1 MSGEPEGRLHLAPTP
16 NPSLER
22 EGDPPAAFFSPP
34 SSGRGRGWVRAA
46 WLAVLF
52 AVGLVVATSPPA
64 MPSYPDAR
72 AAWRS
77 SEARLLA
84 RDGQVLDI
92 VRADR
97 QVRRLDWMPLRA
109 VAAPLVAAAMAQED
123 KRFRDHGGIDWRAIG
138 GAVRDRFRGL
148 PSRGASTITM
158 QLAGLLSPDLGTSG
172 SRSWR
177 QKLRQARA
185 ARAIEASWT
194 KDQILEAWL
203 NLLPFRGDLVG
214 VDAASRALAGVP
226 PAALNDAQ
234 SRVLAALIPAPSAS
248 PRRVADRACRA
259 GPADCAVLATTTET
273 MLGPR
278 SALPDPRLAPQLAAK
293 LLGPNTREV
302 RTTIDAGLQ
311 RVVTDILARRLAE
324 LSARNV
330 RDGAAVVVDNAS
342 GDIVAY
348 VASGGAASTSA
359 AVDGASAPRQAG
371 STLKPFLYG
380 LAIERRL
387 LTAASVLDDAPV
399 DLDTANGLYI
409 PQNYDRSF
417 RGPVSVRSAL
427 GNSLNVPAVRTLL
440 LVGVDAFRDRL
451 YDSGYRGISKEG
463 DYYGFS
469 LALGSAEVTLVEQT
483 SAYRS
488 LARGG
493 RWSPLRLV
501 AGTKLEDRQVLS
513 PAAAGIVADL
523 IGDNAAR
530 TSTFGSDNA
539 LALPFWAAVKT
550 GTSKALRDN
559 WCIGFTDR
567 YTAAVWV
574 GNFEGDA
581 MGAGVSGVSG
591 GAPAWREIMLHL
603 HRDTPGRA
611 VPHPGTVT
619 ARVTF
624 VPAIEPPRDELFLP
638 GTELATVRVAPAQ
651 ADRPRLLSPTNGTVI
666 ALDPDIPLARQ
677 RVGVRIAG
685 AAPGLRLDVDGRALP
700 LTGALWLPLP
710 GAHYFTL
717 RDDRGRTLDRALVTV
732 R

>member
-1 MSGEPEGRLHLAPTP
+1 MRRWH
-16 NPSLER
+16 
-22 EGDPPAAFFSPP
+22 
-34 SSGRGRGWVRAA
+34 WRAA
-46 WLAVLF
+46 LAGL
-52 AVGLVVATSPPA
+52 ALALVVATWPPA
-64 MPSYPDAR
+64 MPSYAATR
-72 AAWRS
+72 AAWNS

-92 VRADR
+92 VRADPK
-97 QVRRLDWMPLRA
+97 VRRLDWVPLPRI
-109 VAAPLVAAAMAQED
+109 AAPLVAIAVASED
-123 KRFRDHGGIDWRAIG
+123 KRFREHGGIDWRGVG
-138 GAVRDRFRGL
+138 GALRDRIAGR
-148 PSRGASTITM
+148 PTRGASTITM
-158 QLAGLLSPDLGTSG
+158 QLAGLLSKDLGTSG
-172 SRSWR
+172 NRTWR
-177 QKLRQARA
+177 QKLRQTRA
-185 ARAIEASWT
+185 AGAIEASWT
-194 KDQILEAWL
+194 KDQILEAWF
-203 NLLPFRGDLVG
+203 NLLPFRGDLIG
-214 VDAASRALAGVP
+214 VDAAARSLAGVP
-226 PAALNDAQ
+226 PAALNVAQ

-248 PRRVADRACRA
+248 PRRVAERACRGA
-259 GPADCAVLATTTET
+259 PDLCPALTTAAET

-278 SALPDPRLAPQLAAK
+278 SALPDPGLAPQLAAK
-293 LLGPNTREV
+293 LLGPDVRSV

-311 RVVTDILARRLAE
+311 RVVADILGRRLAA

-330 RDGAAVVVDNAS
+330 RDGAAIVVDNAS
-342 GDIVAY
+342 GDILAY
-348 VASGGAASTSA
+348 VASGGAASTSG

-380 LAIERRL
+380 LAIERKL

-417 RGPVSVRSAL
+417 RGPVSARSAL

-451 YDSGYRGISKEG
+451 FDSGYRGISKDG

-469 LALGSAEVTLVEQT
+469 LALGSAEVTLVEQA

-493 RWSPLRLV
+493 RWSPLRLEM
-501 AGTKLEDRQVLS
+501 GTPLADRQVLGA
-513 PAAAGIVADL
+513 PAAGIVADM

-567 YTAAVWV
+567 FTVAVWV

-581 MGAGVSGVSG
+581 MGAGVSGTDG
-591 GAPAWREIMLHL
+591 GAPAWREIMLYL
-603 HRDTPGRA
+603 HRDAPGHQP
-611 VPHPGTVT
+611 PHPGLV
-619 ARVTF
+619 ASRVVF
-624 VPAIEPPRDELFLP
+624 SPAIEPPRTELFLP
-638 GTELATVRVAPAQ
+638 GTALSLVRVAPPEAE
-651 ADRPRLLSPTNGTVI
+651 RPRLLSPTNGTVI
-666 ALDPDIPLARQ
+666 ALDPDIPAARQ
-677 RVGVRIAG
+677 RVGVRVAG
-685 AAPGLRLDVDGRALP
+685 GVPGLKLNVDGRSLP
-700 LTGALWLPLP
+700 LSGALWPPLP

-717 RDDRGRTLDRALVTV
+717 RGADGRVLDRALVTV

>member
-1 MSGEPEGRLHLAPTP
+1 MRFWLAAVAV
-16 NPSLER
+16 L
-22 EGDPPAAFFSPP
+22 A
-34 SSGRGRGWVRAA
+34 
-46 WLAVLF
+46 AVLF
-52 AVGLVVATSPPA
+52 VVTAPPA
-64 MPSYPDAR
+64 MPSFEAVR
-72 AAWRS
+72 SGWSS

-84 RDGQVLDI
+84 RDGQVLDV
-92 VRADR
+92 VRADPK
-97 QVRRLDWMPLRA
+97 VRRLGWVPLAR
-109 VAAPLVAAAMAQED
+109 VAAPLVQAAVAQED

-138 GAVRDRFRGL
+138 GAARDRFRGL

-158 QLAGLLSPDLGTSG
+158 QLAGLLDPALGTSG

-185 ARAIEASWT
+185 ARALEAKWT
-194 KDQILEAWL
+194 KDQILEAWF
-203 NLLPFRGDLVG
+203 NLLPLRGDIVG
-214 VDAASRALAGVP
+214 VDAAARSLAGVP
-226 PAALNDAQ
+226 PAALNVAQ
-234 SRVLAALIPAPSAS
+234 SRVLAALIPAPAAS
-248 PRRVADRACRA
+248 PRRVTERACRA
-259 GPADCAVLATTTET
+259 GPADCAVLATTVAT

-278 SALPDPRLAPQLAAK
+278 SALPDPHLAPQLAAK
-293 LLGPNTREV
+293 LLGPATREV

-311 RVVTDILARRLAE
+311 RVVAQILGRRLAE
-324 LSARNV
+324 LAPRNV
-330 RDGAAVVVDNAS
+330 RDGAAIVVDNAS
-342 GDIVAY
+342 GDILAY
-348 VASGGAASTSA
+348 VASGGAGSTSG

-399 DLDTANGLYI
+399 DLDTANGLYV
-409 PQNYDRSF
+409 PANYDRIF

-440 LVGVDAFRDRL
+440 LVGVDALRDRL
-451 YDSGYRGISKEG
+451 FDSGYRGISRAG

-469 LALGSAEVTLVEQT
+469 LALGSAEVTLVEQA

-501 AGTKLEDRQVLS
+501 AGTRLQDRQVLD

-567 YTAAVWV
+567 YTVAVWV

-591 GAPAWREIMLHL
+591 GARAWREIMLYL
-603 HRDTPGRA
+603 HRDVPGRR

-619 ARVTF
+619 ARVSF
-624 VPAIEPPRDELFLP
+624 SPAIEPPRDELFLP

-651 ADRPRLLSPTNGTVI
+651 ADRPRLLSPANGTVI
-666 ALDPDIPLARQ
+666 ALDPDIPPSRQ
-677 RVGVRIAG
+677 RVGVRVAG
-685 AAPGLRLDVDGRALP
+685 VAPGLRLDVDGRPLP
-700 LTGALWLPLP
+700 LTGALWPPLP

-717 RDDRGRTLDRALVTV
+717 RDAGGKQLDRALVTV